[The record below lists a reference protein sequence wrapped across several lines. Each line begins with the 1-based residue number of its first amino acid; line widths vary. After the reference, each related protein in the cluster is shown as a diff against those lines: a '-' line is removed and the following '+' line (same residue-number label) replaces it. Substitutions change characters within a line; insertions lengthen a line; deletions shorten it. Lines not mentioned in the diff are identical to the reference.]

1 MPRFFLA
8 RLRVTLQTIT
18 FMVGRNI
25 TQPAGVILRTPMQY
39 YTHVIL
45 LK

>member
-8 RLRVTLQTIT
+8 RLRVTLQTII

-25 TQPAGVILRTPMQY
+25 TQPAGVILRTP
-39 YTHVIL
+39 HAIL
-45 LK
+45 HPCNIT